1 MTKTFE
7 KYIDEHKKLCVVKN
21 QEFIV
26 DQRFDKTKKI
36 RNMIRYKEKVMFF
49 EQKINIEK

>member
-7 KYIDEHKKLCVVKN
+7 KYIDEHKKFCVVKN

-26 DQRFDKTKKI
+26 DQRFEKKKI
-36 RNMIRYKEKVMFF
+36 PNMMLRYKEKLMFY
-49 EQKINIEK
+49 EQKMNIDK